1 MLKRTILYG
10 TGLLLLSA
18 LVMTSCNST
27 DKLEKQ
33 QQEEIQQFLDDNPD
47 LHFTLKKSGLY
58 YLEMVPGSG
67 DFAATHDTAYLFYSI
82 YYLDGTQVDS
92 NFGTSD
98 TCLFP
103 VDEGWV
109 IKGVDEAV
117 TYMHEGGYCKIIVP
131 TDIGFGNSGYPYPAY
146 KPLLFELYLAR
157 LVRGPVN

>member
-82 YYLDGTQVDS
+82 YYSSHAPWKVSRLLS
-92 NFGTSD
+92 SEF
-98 TCLFP
+98 
-103 VDEGWV
+103 
-109 IKGVDEAV
+109 
-117 TYMHEGGYCKIIVP
+117 
-131 TDIGFGNSGYPYPAY
+131 
-146 KPLLFELYLAR
+146 PLLMTTIEGLINL
-157 LVRGPVN
+157 